1 MSAKKLA
8 GQGALTALM
17 QIIKGELAEKQST
30 LAFDSA
36 PTEGSSNAV
45 TSGGVYTAI
54 QEALGG
60 LDTVLAGI
68 VGGD

>member
-1 MSAKKLA
+1 
-8 GQGALTALM
+8 M

>member
-8 GQGALTALM
+8 GQGALTALV
-17 QIIKGELAEKQST
+17 QIVKGELAGKQEKLT
-30 LAFDSA
+30 FDSA
-36 PTEGSSNAV
+36 PTAGSSNAV

-60 LDTVLAGI
+60 LDAVLAGI